1 MAVRFGADDMSTH
14 ATTKAAW
21 YVSFMRQP
29 KTGKVICG
37 DDAATL
43 ISTLPDRSVNL
54 CRRMP

>member
-21 YVSFMRQP
+21 YVLSMRQP

-37 DDAATL
+37 DAATL